1 MSHDVRNRLP
11 ELRREFHRHPEPA
24 WCEFRTTARIAAE
37 LDRTG
42 VDEIAVGQEALSTD
56 HRMAVPSDE
65 RITEWRDRAVV
76 AGVPQ
81 HVIELTADGHTGV
94 VAAVENGDGPTVGL
108 RVEIDGV
115 SIRESSAVGHRPA
128 DEGFRSEY
136 EECMHACGHDAHI
149 AIALGVLEAVKAS
162 DFRGTFKLFFQ
173 PAEEVAG
180 GGKPLT
186 EGGYVDDV
194 DYLFAFQLG
203 LGHPTGT
210 VVANATR
217 PLAMAHIN
225 ATFEGASAHAGMQ
238 PSGGTNAM
246 QAMTT
251 AVQNAYGIPRHSEG
265 MTRVNFGRVEGGSAS
280 NVIAEEVTVD
290 GEVRGETTSLME
302 YVRTELERVL
312 YAAAELH
319 DCGVVIRRISES
331 IRVDGDPALATVVD
345 DVARTVPSVET
356 VCSEASLGVSE
367 DVTFLMDRVHD
378 RGGRAVCLVV
388 GTDQP
393 TAHYTP
399 TFDIDERSLD
409 TGVELLAAVITAVA
423 ARRP

>member
-1 MSHDVRNRLP
+1 MSHDVRNRLAA
-11 ELRREFHRHPEPA
+11 LRRAFHRHPEPA
-24 WCEFRTTARIAAE
+24 WCEVRTTARIAAE
-37 LDRTG
+37 LERIG
-42 VDEIAVGQEALSTD
+42 VDEIAVGREALSSA
-56 HRMAVPSDE
+56 HRMAVPSTE
-65 RITEWRDRAVV
+65 TTAEWRERAVV

-94 VAAVENGDGPTVGL
+94 VATVERGDGPTVGL

-115 SIRESSAVGHRPA
+115 AIEESSAPGHRPA
-128 DEGFRSEY
+128 DEGFRSENEGY
-136 EECMHACGHDAHI
+136 MHACGHDAHI

-162 DFRGTFKLFFQ
+162 DFRGTFTLFFQ

-186 EGGYVDDV
+186 ESGHVDDV

-210 VVANATR
+210 VVANASR

-225 ATFEGASAHAGMQ
+225 ATFEGASAHAGTE
-238 PSGGTNAM
+238 PSGGPNAM

-280 NVIAEEVTVD
+280 NVIAEEVSVD

-302 YVRTELERVL
+302 YVRTELERTL

-319 DCGVVIRRISES
+319 DCGVVVRRISES

-345 DVARTVPSVET
+345 DVARTISSVET
-356 VCSEASLGVSE
+356 VRSEAPLGVSE
-367 DVTFLMDRVHD
+367 DVTYLMDRVHE
-378 RGGRAVCLVV
+378 RGGRAVCFVV

-399 TFDIDERSLD
+399 TFDVDERSLD
-409 TGVELLAAVITAVA
+409 TGVELVAAAVAAAA

>member
-1 MSHDVRNRLP
+1 MSHDVRNRLAA
-11 ELRREFHRHPEPA
+11 LRRAFHRHPEPA
-24 WCEFRTTARIAAE
+24 WCEVRTTARIAAE
-37 LDRTG
+37 LERIG
-42 VDEIAVGQEALSTD
+42 VDEIAVGREALSSD
-56 HRMAVPSDE
+56 HRMAVPSTE
-65 RITEWRDRAVV
+65 TMAEWRERAVV

-81 HVIELTADGHTGV
+81 HVIELTADGHTGA
-94 VAAVENGDGPTVGL
+94 VATVERGDGPTVGL

-115 SIRESSAVGHRPA
+115 AIEESSAAGHRPA
-128 DEGFRSEY
+128 DEGFQSENEGY
-136 EECMHACGHDAHI
+136 MHACGHDAHI
-149 AIALGVLEAVKAS
+149 AIALGVLEAVTAS
-162 DFRGTFKLFFQ
+162 DFRGTFRVFFQ

-186 EGGYVDDV
+186 EGGRVDDV

-225 ATFEGASAHAGMQ
+225 ATFEGASAHAGRE
-238 PSGGTNAM
+238 PSAGTNAM

-280 NVIAEEVTVD
+280 NVIAEEVSVD

-319 DCGVVIRRISES
+319 DCGVVVRRISES
-331 IRVDGDPALATVVD
+331 IRVDGDPALGAVVA
-345 DVARTVPSVET
+345 DVAHAVSSVET
-356 VCSEASLGVSE
+356 VRSEAPLGVSE
-367 DVTFLMDRVHD
+367 DVTFLMDRVHE
-378 RGGRAVCLVV
+378 RGGRAVCFVV

-399 TFDIDERSLD
+399 TFDVDERALD
-409 TGVELLAAVITAVA
+409 TGVELVAAAVTAAA